1 MLINNV
7 TASERWTIKNEEIHF
22 VALENIDAKY
32 SSESSL
38 IQSMDGVNQL
48 VEAFNQSEGSI
59 SPSPIL
65 PLFVYYVKKSE
76 ELKTEVIVKPP
87 PPVAVTRPI

>member
-7 TASERWTIKNEEIHF
+7 TSLERWTIKNEEIHF

-48 VEAFNQSEGSI
+48 VETFN
-59 SPSPIL
+59 
-65 PLFVYYVKKSE
+65 
-76 ELKTEVIVKPP
+76 
-87 PPVAVTRPI
+87 